1 MCKTN
6 VKLQIIST
14 NNFLDYVNNVDEPDD
29 NYSQEKTVQKT
40 FVAQIVDPK
49 FHVKFFAMTICFDR
63 SNCIY

>member
-29 NYSQEKTVQKT
+29 KYSQEKTVQKT
-40 FVAQIVDPK
+40 FVAKLLTP
-49 FHVKFFAMTICFDR
+49 HSM
-63 SNCIY
+63 SNFGDDNML

>member
-29 NYSQEKTVQKT
+29 KH
-40 FVAQIVDPK
+40 IW
-49 FHVKFFAMTICFDR
+49 HVLVVVYCITTIP
-63 SNCIY
+63 I